1 VYNGGGRAEGAYAA
15 IAKVGAGKAAFIGDS
30 SPVEDATPK
39 YLREENGATKKT
51 YDGFKEVDDAAFLV
65 NTVKW
70 LAVKESYTSLAQVP
84 GLTLDNVT
92 SLLPMET
99 PSASTEPKVE
109 PWAAPAAG
117 YKWYDPTTFKA
128 GSYGKAQ

>member
-1 VYNGGGRAEGAYAA
+1 MGQCRRSGR
-15 IAKVGAGKAAFIGDS
+15 IQWRWTSRRSVRCDCKVGAGKAAFIGDS

-51 YDGFKEVDDAAFLV
+51 YDGFKEVDDATFLV

-84 GLTLDNVT
+84 GLTFDTAT
-92 SLLPMET
+92 SLLAYRDA
-99 PSASTEPKVE
+99 SALYRAKR
-109 PWAAPAAG
+109 
-117 YKWYDPTTFKA
+117 
-128 GSYGKAQ
+128 